1 VTQPYQ
7 PLSPKRDR
15 RERARSSGLRRALL
29 VVATLVAFALGTGLG
44 LALDH
49 GSGAKGTQTCE
60 RTVRLVT
67 VTVSKP

>member
-1 VTQPYQ
+1 
-7 PLSPKRDR
+7 
-15 RERARSSGLRRALL
+15 LRRALL

-49 GSGAKGTQTCE
+49 GSGAKGTQTYE